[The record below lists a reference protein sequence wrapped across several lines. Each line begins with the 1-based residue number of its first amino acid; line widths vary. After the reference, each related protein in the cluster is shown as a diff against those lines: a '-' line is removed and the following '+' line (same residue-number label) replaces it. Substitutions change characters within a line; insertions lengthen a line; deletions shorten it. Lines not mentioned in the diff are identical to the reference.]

1 MRRLARLLA
10 VGLLLSA
17 CSDASGLDLR
27 TVEGGQA
34 PPADAVL
41 ADADWPDT
49 AAWLVDEVEG
59 SGRPVIVKF
68 FAAWCLPCR
77 DEAPVLLDVL
87 AAHPEVAALG
97 VDHEDSR
104 DAAADWIV
112 EYGFD
117 AIPTVFDV
125 EGQAARALGA
135 RGMPAVAFIDRDGRV
150 AGAHTGPIEPDLLEE
165 WIDHLAHG
173 GPRPSDRAS
182 GS

>member
-1 MRRLARLLA
+1 MRHL
-10 VGLLLSA
+10 VGLVAAGLVLVA
-17 CSDASGLDLR
+17 CSGPSGLDLR
-27 TVEGGQA
+27 AVPDGDA

-49 AAWLVDEVEG
+49 AAWIVDEVDR

-77 DEAPVLLDVL
+77 EEAPVLLDAVT
-87 AAHPEVAALG
+87 AHPEVAVLG
-97 VDHEDSR
+97 VDHEDTR

-135 RGMPAVAFIDRDGRV
+135 RGMPAVAFIDRNGRL
-150 AGAHTGPIEPDLLEE
+150 AGSHTGPIDPALLDE
-165 WIDHLAHG
+165 WIEHLAHD

-182 GS
+182 GT